1 MAPSCSPA
9 TTALSQP
16 SVDSEKC
23 IMLVDDEPAYIDM
36 LEQLLTSNLACPVR
50 SFTKPA
56 DALLALPSLDVGLIV
71 TDYQM
76 PGLDGLQL
84 IVEVQRLKPRVP
96 VVMITAHQTNFT
108 EQQLAL
114 VPTLKVI
121 VKKPFKWSTL
131 ASHIAWHWSGTAA
144 PFPLEESETA

>member
-9 TTALSQP
+9 PTLLSQP
-16 SVDSEKC
+16 SVDAGKC

-36 LEQLLTSNLACPVR
+36 LEQLLTRHLACPVR

-56 DALLALPSLDVGLIV
+56 DALLALPALDVGLIV

-76 PGLDGLQL
+76 PGINGLQF
-84 IVEVQRLKPRVP
+84 IVEVQRRRSRVP

-131 ASHIAWHWSGTAA
+131 ASHIAWHWNGSAA
-144 PFPLEESETA
+144 PFPLEESEAT